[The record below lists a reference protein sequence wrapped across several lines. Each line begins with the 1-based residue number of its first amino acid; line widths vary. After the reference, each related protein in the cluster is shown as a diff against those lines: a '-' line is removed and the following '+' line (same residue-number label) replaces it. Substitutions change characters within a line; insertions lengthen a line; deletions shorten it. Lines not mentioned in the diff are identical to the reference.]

1 MQTCVAASRLW
12 RNEESRAKYTH
23 AREIIDIGRQHA
35 SHAPL
40 LVTLALRKLKE
51 VPSIAARCL
60 GADDKGSGADPGQR
74 DTEEARETSMSC
86 E

>member
-1 MQTCVAASRLW
+1 MQTCVAANRLW
-12 RNEESRAKYTH
+12 RNEESRAKCTH
-23 AREIIDIGRQHA
+23 AHEIIDIGRQHV

-40 LVTLALRKLKE
+40 RVTLALWKLE
-51 VPSIAARCL
+51 VPSTAARWL

>member
-1 MQTCVAASRLW
+1 MQTCVVASRLW
-12 RNEESRAKYTH
+12 RNEESRAKCTH
-23 AREIIDIGRQHA
+23 AREIIDIGRQHV
-35 SHAPL
+35 PL

-51 VPSIAARCL
+51 VPSIAARWL